1 MKRLGKLLFF
11 FSLVCF
17 LAFLPGYYVLADY
30 QKAYQDYTFQSSE
43 YKNAYNQF
51 LIARSSYQTYGTLA
65 SQQEAIIKFKSTLKS
80 RNQLISS
87 YYNLLQEKLNETASV
102 SGEQRTTF
110 DKIRLSEGQWLSDN
124 QVKIDAAASLDD
136 LNAVSREFQSRYGQM
151 TTESKQTVGTILL
164 AKEINLRGQVQ
175 TVFDNLSTKVSEIR
189 STGKNTSVWD
199 RWLFSAQNKLI
210 IHDQKISEANKIIF
224 TTSNNVDLPKAQQSL
239 TEANQYLRE
248 TLQQLQEIINA
259 ITL

>member
-1 MKRLGKLLFF
+1 MKLRFVTALVSLSLLPFF
-11 FSLVCF
+11 LSR
-17 LAFLPGYYVLADY
+17 PIIADY

-51 LIARSSYQTYGTLA
+51 LVARSSYQTYGTLA
-65 SQQEAIIKFKSTLKS
+65 SQQEAILKFKSILKS
-80 RNQLISS
+80 RNQLIST

-124 QVKIDAAASLDD
+124 QVKVDAAASLDD
-136 LNAVSREFQSRYGQM
+136 LNSVSQEFQSRYGQM
-151 TTESKQTVGTILL
+151 TTESKQTIGTILL
-164 AKEINLRGQVQ
+164 AKEVNLRGQVQ

-189 STGKNTSVWD
+189 STGENTSVWD
-199 RWLFSAQNKLI
+199 RWLFSARNKLI
-210 IHDQKISEANKIIF
+210 IHDQKVTEANKIIF
-224 TTSNNVDLPKAQQSL
+224 TTSNNIDLFKAQQTL
-239 TEANQYLRE
+239 AEANQYLRE